1 MILIRAAA
9 PALQYGDL
17 RNRDVELLLDRLLD
31 ALRNGTRR
39 PKATSIPRRAARRG
53 AIRTRELFEMAMAS
67 IA

>member
-17 RNRDVELLLDRLLD
+17 RNRDVELPLDRLLD

-39 PKATSIPRRAARRG
+39 PKATSTRVAPHNAVPFARASYSKWRWHP
-53 AIRTRELFEMAMAS
+53 
-67 IA
+67 